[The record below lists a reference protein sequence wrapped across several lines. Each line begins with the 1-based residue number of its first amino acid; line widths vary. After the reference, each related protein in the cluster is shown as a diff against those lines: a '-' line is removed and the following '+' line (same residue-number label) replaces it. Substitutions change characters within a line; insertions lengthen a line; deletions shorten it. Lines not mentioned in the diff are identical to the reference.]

1 MRTHNHTKKARYP
14 DPLPDQLREC
24 LIEDDND
31 GDDDDE
37 GNIASKNQ
45 NDYSG
50 SNSNTTTKNH
60 DIFRCAFCFKY
71 YDSVT
76 SWKKPMS
83 NIYFLQCKRHRKSFM
98 YWCKTHQI
106 GFGSKR
112 ELVNHCNQNST
123 LQCGGL
129 LGYSWSYHEHE
140 QQDNDDEDQVT
151 KEDKAYDNR
160 SNDHT
165 FLSWTFQQDDTD
177 DQIGSNFNFGG
188 GSGSG
193 SPGISVGASKYRGE
207 MSRKK
212 ESR

>member
-1 MRTHNHTKKARYP
+1 MRTHNRIKKVP

-24 LIEDDND
+24 LVDDDN
-31 GDDDDE
+31 
-37 GNIASKNQ
+37 
-45 NDYSG
+45 Y
-50 SNSNTTTKNH
+50 SNS
-60 DIFRCAFCFKY
+60 DIFRCGFCFKY

-83 NIYFLQCKRHRKSFM
+83 NVYFIQCKRHRKSFM
-98 YWCKTHQI
+98 YWCKTHQV

-140 QQDNDDEDQVT
+140 QQDDNEDQKKGGT
-151 KEDKAYDNR
+151 KEDEAYDNR
-160 SNDHT
+160 INDHT

-177 DQIGSNFNFGG
+177 DQIGSDFNFGG
-188 GSGSG
+188 VGGDSGG
-193 SPGISVGASKYRGE
+193 GGGDGTPGISVEAGNYREG
-207 MSRKK
+207 MSRKQ
-212 ESR
+212 EFR